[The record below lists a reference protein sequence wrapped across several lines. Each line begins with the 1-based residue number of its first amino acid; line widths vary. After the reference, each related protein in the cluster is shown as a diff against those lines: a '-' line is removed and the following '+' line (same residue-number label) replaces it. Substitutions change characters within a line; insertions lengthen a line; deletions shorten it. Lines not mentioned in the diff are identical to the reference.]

1 VLWAHNGHVQRASG
15 WMGGHLDAVY
25 GSQMRVVGFAFGEGE
40 YTAMGPRGLASYQ
53 AVAPPPGSVESVL
66 RSTGIPRLALDL
78 RSAAN
83 SPGGDGNWLAQ
94 PHDFRSIGATASDW
108 GFIPTPVAK
117 RFDVLVY
124 LDRTTPTRLMKSAAH

>member
-1 VLWAHNGHVQRASG
+1 MRPLLLSSPASLAG
-15 WMGGHLDAVY
+15 AALIQV
-25 GSQMRVVGFAFGEGE
+25 
-40 YTAMGPRGLASYQ
+40 AM
-53 AVAPPPGSVESVL
+53 

-94 PHDFRSIGATASDW
+94 PHDFRSIGSTASDW
-108 GFIPTPVAK
+108 GFFPTPVAK

-124 LDRTTPTRLMKSAAH
+124 LDQTTPTRLMRKVSVDSTQH